1 MGHVRLVLPDELHFG
16 LKRQALEERVSL
28 TTLLIKALGEYLDNR
43 KETQEN
49 AENVPP
55 LVMRRDSRG

>member
-1 MGHVRLVLPDELHFG
+1 MGHVRLVLPDELHFD

-43 KETQEN
+43 QETQKN
-49 AENVPP
+49 AENVLP